1 MLSGL
6 TATVLR
12 PVEGES
18 DRLGNPTVSQWEPE
32 AVDGVLVAPGATSDM
47 EAARPE
53 GATVAL
59 TLHFPRTFSGSL
71 RGCRVE
77 LPAPYAGT
85 YRVIGDPRPYIDA
98 NCPTTWHMP
107 VEVEAADG

>member
-1 MLSGL
+1 MISGL

-12 PVEGES
+12 PVEGEP
-18 DRLGNPTVSQWEPE
+18 DRLGNPTVAAWARQ

-59 TLHFPRTFSGSL
+59 TLHFPRTFCGSL

-77 LPAPYAGT
+77 LPAPYSGT
-85 YRVIGDPRPYIDA
+85 YRVIGDPRPYMDA
-98 NCPTTWHMP
+98 NCPTAWHMP